1 MIGYVAIVLALV
13 VTAMASFAYFNT
25 HLAQATKLS
34 TRKSSPKQGNGD
46 LYYRIAALL
55 ATVGAAY
62 LLYLILS
69 DNFAYAY
76 VFSYSSRQMPLAYK
90 FSAFWAGQEG
100 SFMLWLVFH
109 VVFGLI
115 MIRKNTAPPGTM
127 SIYCGLQAILLILL
141 LVKSPFMM
149 LAELKLDGVGL
160 NPLLQDPWMV
170 IHPPILFLGYAGLA
184 VPFAYGLG
192 GLLSGKHES
201 WIERALPWTLIAW
214 SALGAGIFIGGFW
227 AYKVLGWGGY
237 WAWDPV
243 ENSSLV
249 PWLIGGAFVHLL
261 LVTRIRLAA
270 VKGSYVAVIF
280 TFILVLYGTFLT
292 RSGILSD
299 FSTHSF
305 ADEGVGTILA
315 VFLMLTIGVALPL
328 LIMRWPS
335 LPQGETYTRVNSK
348 EFILAAAALT
358 LSLLGFLVLVGMS
371 APLLTMMLGNP
382 QSVSTAFYNT
392 TSLPLAVML
401 MLLLTVGPALSRGGN
416 EASLVKKYWWLI
428 VVACAGVFVGIGY
441 GLRQPMLLITIT
453 LAFTAV
459 VMSIPAIVGGKSFN
473 RPGAVAHLGLGL
485 MIMGIVISSAAS
497 QSITANF
504 VLGESQEVFG
514 SQITYKG
521 KYTLDADKGLYQNFQ
536 VDGLE
541 KYSLQPYTKLNKEGN
556 PAAREPGI
564 HRGMAADI
572 YLAPIITEERQVAK
586 EVMLKKGDQ
595 KLVEGLVVKFVDV
608 SMAGQENNQ
617 NIRIQATLEV
627 TKDGNMQEIRP
638 EMIYRNGQT
647 KVAPVKVFDTYE
659 IGLNAVNPAEKA
671 VSLGVRNLAGIIS
684 LEQIDVEITHK
695 PLINLVWLGA
705 ILITIGTSWAGI
717 RRMRVTGV

>member
-1 MIGYVAIVLALV
+1 MIGYAAIILALV
-13 VTAMASFAYFNT
+13 VTVMASFVYFNT
-25 HLAQATKLS
+25 HLAQATKPS
-34 TRKSSPKQGNGD
+34 NQKSLPKQGNGD

-55 ATVGAAY
+55 ATVSATY

-115 MIRKNTAPPGTM
+115 MIRKKVVPPGVM

-141 LVKSPFMM
+141 SVKSPFMM

-201 WIERALPWTLIAW
+201 WVERALPWTLIAW

-249 PWLIGGAFVHLL
+249 PWLVGGAFVHLL
-261 LVTRIRLAA
+261 LVTRVRLAA
-270 VKGSYVAVIF
+270 VKGSYIAAIF
-280 TFILVLYGTFLT
+280 TFSLVLYGTFLT

-305 ADEGVGTILA
+305 ADEGVGTTLA
-315 VFLMLTIGVALPL
+315 VFLMLTIGVALLL
-328 LIMRWPS
+328 LIVRWPS
-335 LPQGETYTRVNSK
+335 LPQGETYTRIDSK
-348 EFILAAAALT
+348 EFILSAAALT

-382 QSVSTAFYNT
+382 QSVSPVFYNT
-392 TSLPLAVML
+392 TSLPLAIVL
-401 MLLLTVGPALSRGGN
+401 MLLLTVGPALSWSGN
-416 EASLVKKYWWLI
+416 ETSLVKKYWWLMI
-428 VVACAGVFVGIGY
+428 AACVGVFLGIGF
-441 GLRQPMLLITIT
+441 GLHQPMLLITIT

-459 VMSIPAIVGGKSFN
+459 VMSIPAIVKRKSLN
-473 RPGAVAHLGLGL
+473 RPGAVAHMGLGL
-485 MIMGIVISSAAS
+485 MVIGIVISSAAS
-497 QSITANF
+497 QSMTANF

-514 SQITYKG
+514 SQV
-521 KYTLDADKGLYQNFQ
+521 KYTGRYTVDADNGFYQDFQ
-536 VDGLE
+536 ADGLE

-556 PAAREPGI
+556 PTAREPGI

-572 YLAPIITEERQVAK
+572 YLAPIITEESQVSK
-586 EVMLKKGDQ
+586 EIMLRKGGQ
-595 KLVEGLVVKFVDV
+595 KIIEGLVVKFVDV
-608 SMAGQENNQ
+608 SMAGQGDNQ
-617 NIRIQATLEV
+617 NIRIQAALEV

-659 IGLNAVNPAEKA
+659 ISLNAVNPAEKA
-671 VSLGVRNLAGIIS
+671 VSLGVRSLAEISNLKH
-684 LEQIDVEITHK
+684 IDVEITRK

-705 ILITIGTSWAGI
+705 ILITIGTGWAGI
-717 RRMRVTGV
+717 RRMRVTGE